1 MFSSLRVAIVIVAL
15 CAVSGTT
22 VRVHAQSPPQ
32 AKPKVIIQDNSFLI
46 EEAYNQEKG
55 IVQHISGFT
64 RQRDGSWVFSFTDEW
79 PLFSL
84 KHQLSVT
91 FLGGHVR
98 ESQPDIGRKFGDV
111 SLNYRYQ
118 LVGDGNARVAIAP
131 RITLSIPTG
140 TQDIGL
146 RSGGAGL
153 QVNVPVSIVLHDRL
167 VTHVNAGFAYFPS
180 ARNALGE
187 RASLHG
193 YNFGDSV
200 IWQVKDLF
208 NLMLE
213 AVYARSDFVSAA
225 RRAGHDYSMIFVPGV
240 RWAHNFASGLQIV
253 PGIGVPFGVGP
264 SHGDRRILFYLS
276 FEHPFTK

>member
-1 MFSSLRVAIVIVAL
+1 M
-15 CAVSGTT
+15 
-22 VRVHAQSPPQ
+22 RVHAQSPPQ
-32 AKPKVIIQDNSFLI
+32 AKPNVSIQDNSFLI

-64 RQRDGSWVFSFTDEW
+64 RQRDGSWVFMFTDEW

-111 SLNYRYQ
+111 ALNYRYQ
-118 LVGDGNARVAIAP
+118 LLGDGDARVAIAP
-131 RITLSIPTG
+131 RITLWIPAG
-140 TQDIGL
+140 PQDIGL

-153 QVNVPVSIVLHDRL
+153 QVNVPVSIVLHDKL
-167 VTHVNAGFAYFPS
+167 VTHLNAGFAYFPS

-187 RASLHG
+187 RARLHA
-193 YNFGDSV
+193 YNFGDSL
-200 IWQVKDLF
+200 IWLVKDRF

-213 AVYARSDFVSAA
+213 AVYAKSDFVAAA
-225 RRAGHDYSMIFVPGV
+225 RRTGHDYSFTLVPGF
-240 RWAHNFASGLQIV
+240 RWAYNFSSGLQIV
-253 PGIGVPFGVGP
+253 PGVGVPLGVGP
-264 SHGDRRILFYLS
+264 SHGERGILLYLS
-276 FEHPFTK
+276 FEHPFTKRRGGP